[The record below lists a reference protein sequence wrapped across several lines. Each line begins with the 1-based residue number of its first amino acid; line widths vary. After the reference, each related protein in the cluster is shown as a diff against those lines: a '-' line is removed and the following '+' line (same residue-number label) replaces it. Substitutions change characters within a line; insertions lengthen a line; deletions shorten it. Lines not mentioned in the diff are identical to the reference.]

1 MIEEYFYVNR
11 ELELEISKYMDRK
24 EIIAVLGARQ
34 CGKTTMLNKITSKL
48 KNVNSITF
56 EDVKTLELFKNDIDS
71 FIEIHV
77 KGFDFLYIDE
87 IQYAKESGK
96 NLKYIYDT
104 HKIKIFITG
113 SSAAEISIQSLKYL
127 VGRILIFEL
136 YSFSFG
142 EFLEAKDSKL
152 YNLYNSGEY
161 KDEIREELNKYLE
174 EYLTYGGYPAVIFS
188 KNKEEKI
195 VTLKNIYNT
204 FLLKE
209 IREIL
214 QLSENDKL
222 IYLMESLS
230 LQIGNLLNYNELSNI
245 SKTNFGQ
252 LNQYFK
258 ILEETF
264 ICKRIR
270 PFYNNKRTE
279 LVNVQKIYFYDLG
292 FRNICVNNF
301 NINGSDKG
309 QLYENFVFSE
319 LIKINKNLKYWRSQ
333 NGAEVDFIIND
344 KIPLEVKSTL
354 IDNRLE
360 KSLFSFV
367 EKYKPKNG
375 FILSKNFE
383 GKKKIENTNI
393 KFLPF
398 VKLNQIDFQ

>member
-264 ICKRIR
+264 ICKRLR